1 MMHRQIFKKIH
12 YPLSCQKNYDIRKIA
27 ESHIQ
32 KIDKE
37 FLEFGDVEIE
47 KQNFIAPPIINQYK

>member
-47 KQNFIAPPIINQYK
+47 KQNFIAPPNNQSI